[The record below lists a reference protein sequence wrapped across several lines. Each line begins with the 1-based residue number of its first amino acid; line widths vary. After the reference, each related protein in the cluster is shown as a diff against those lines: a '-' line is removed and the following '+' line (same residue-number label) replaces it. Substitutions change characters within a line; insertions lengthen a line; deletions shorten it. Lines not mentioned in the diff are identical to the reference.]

1 MRVIR
6 PFRLS
11 DRTEDSTSVEPFSD
25 GASRAA
31 HSSRPAFSDFSVSC
45 SCSSSHSSSRA
56 WDAACSSARRVS
68 SMGGHT
74 AVDMAAN
81 YLLPRHGDLGVVFPG
96 QFIIDAKDPQLS
108 SRIFASIRG
117 SPSLRTSPPLP
128 RMHVCRCKH
137 RPLKDTT
144 SPSSTLRLGHQDASR
159 QAADAFDCCVPRD
172 DAKRAKVPYLV
183 RSWS

>member
-11 DRTEDSTSVEPFSD
+11 ERTEDSTSVEPFSE

-45 SCSSSHSSSRA
+45 SCSSSQSSSRT

-74 AVDMAAN
+74 AVDMADV
-81 YLLPRHGDLGVVFPG
+81 YVQHGDLGVVFPG
-96 QFIIDAKDPQLS
+96 QQFIWPDAKDP
-108 SRIFASIRG
+108 RIFASIRG
-117 SPSLRTSPPLP
+117 RSHPCAPHHRFPVCTFVAANIEPLI
-128 RMHVCRCKH
+128 
-137 RPLKDTT
+137 DTIP
-144 SPSSTLRLGHQDASR
+144 PSSTLRLGHQDAST
-159 QAADAFDCCVPRD
+159 QASDAFDCCVPRD
-172 DAKRAKVPYLV
+172 DATRAKVPYLV